1 MKRYL
6 LSLLLFFALF
16 TSLAQVRVTGKIVQE
31 TGEPL
36 PGATIRVL
44 SKDSTF
50 LNGTVSGDDGTFT
63 LTLAPN
69 TRYNLLFT
77 YFSYRG
83 KGSIRP
89 LFTKEEPISLGSIVL
104 KEAANLK
111 EVVVEGVQTRGE
123 QKGDTTSFNAGAY
136 KTNPDA
142 NAEDLVK
149 KLPGVTQEN
158 GSVKVNGETVQKVL
172 VDGKPFF
179 GDDPTTAMKNLPADM
194 VEKVEV
200 YDKMS
205 DQSQFTGI
213 SDRDPQKTINFV
225 TKKDRN
231 KGSFGKVY
239 AGGGADE
246 NPVFRYNA
254 GANINYFN
262 AKRRITLLYM
272 SNNVNQQNFASSDIS
287 GAMSSRGGGRMG
299 GGMFSSGP
307 TGNTT
312 THSGGL
318 NYNDEWGKKIVVAG
332 SYFYNRSINTMSST
346 IARSYFT
353 ENAQKYNQV
362 SQDRNDNENHRMNFR
377 FEYTIDSANK
387 LTLTPALTIQNNSGT
402 TLLDALNTIN
412 SGKNLSKTSTS
423 SKNTVN
429 AYDFSNTIL
438 LQHRFKKNKR
448 TLSFSVSN
456 TLSERINPGLYNSNT
471 LYFDTI
477 STVLNQE
484 YMLYSY
490 NKKYSAQVAWTE
502 PLTNNAYL
510 QISYNPSYNVNKSDK
525 TTRDFNSTASDYSD
539 FNTSLSNKYDNT
551 YIAQRGGIT
560 YKYAKDKA
568 SLEAGADVQDATLAG
583 KQTFPTTF
591 SINQHFTNVL
601 PNAMYNYKYS
611 RTRNF
616 RVYYRS
622 STNIPS
628 TSQLQNVADISNPI
642 QVRAGNPALKQSFDQ
657 NLNIRYGGFDP
668 ATSKNFMLFLNG
680 SVSNNYITN
689 GTYILSNDSTIFNAL
704 VRAGSQVSLPV
715 NLNGYY
721 SGRAYAT
728 YGFPLKKLKSNLSF
742 SGGLNHSNTPSIINN
757 LRNASKTYAAFGGL
771 NLGSNISQNL
781 DFSLRYNASYTAVK
795 NSVQASANNNY
806 FTHTAGFQLNWIF
819 LKGIVLNTD
828 LSHTMYNGLT
838 QSFNQSYFIWNGS
851 LGYKFLKAK
860 NLEVKAS
867 VFDLLNQNRSISR
880 TINSSYLEDNITQ
893 VLRRYF
899 LLTLTYNFK
908 KYTGKA
914 PEPAEG
920 EQRGPGGRGRPE
932 GPGPGGPPPR

>member
-1 MKRYL
+1 MKRYHF
-6 LSLLLFFALF
+6 LSLLLVAVVSSF
-16 TSLAQVRVTGKIVQE
+16 AQVQVTGKIVQE
-31 TGEPL
+31 SGEPL
-36 PGATIRVL
+36 PGANIRVL
-44 SKDSTF
+44 NKDSAF
-50 LNGTVSGDDGTFT
+50 INGTVSGDNGTFT
-63 LTLAPN
+63 LNLLPN

-83 KGSIRP
+83 KGNMRP
-89 LFTKEEPISLGSIVL
+89 LYTKEAPIELGTIVL

-111 EVVVEGVQTRGE
+111 EVIVEGVQTRGE

-142 NAEDLVK
+142 TAEDLVK

-158 GSVKVNGETVQKVL
+158 GTVKVNGETVQKVL

-200 YDKMS
+200 FDKMS
-205 DQSQFTGI
+205 DQSQFSGI
-213 SDRDPQKTINFV
+213 SDRDPQKTVNFV

-231 KGSFGKVY
+231 KGSFGKVF
-239 AGGGADE
+239 AGAGSDE
-246 NPVFRYNA
+246 IPELRYNT

-272 SNNVNQQNFASSDIS
+272 SNNINQQNFTSSDIS
-287 GAMSSRGGGRMG
+287 GAISSRGGGRMG
-299 GGMFSSGP
+299 GGMFFTGP

-318 NYNDEWGKKIVVAG
+318 NYNDEWGKKVIVSG
-332 SYFYNRSINTMSST
+332 SYFYNRSITTLSST
-346 IARSYFT
+346 IARTYFT
-353 ENAQKYNQV
+353 ENAQQYNQV
-362 SQDRNDNENHRMNFR
+362 SQDRNDNENHRMNLR
-377 FEYTIDSANK
+377 IEYTIDSANK
-387 LTLTPALTIQNNSGT
+387 LTVTPALTIQNNYGT
-402 TLLDALNTIN
+402 TLLDALNLVN
-412 SGKNLSKTSTS
+412 GNQNLSKTSTS
-423 SKNTVN
+423 SRNNVN
-429 AYDFSNTIL
+429 AYDFSNTLL
-438 LQHRFKKNKR
+438 LQHRFRKSKR
-448 TLSFSVSN
+448 TISFSISN
-456 TLSERINPGLYNSNT
+456 TLSERVNPGLYNSNT
-471 LYFDTI
+471 LYYDTI

-490 NKKYSAQVAWTE
+490 NKKYSAQISWTE
-502 PLTNNAYL
+502 PLTKFAYL
-510 QISYNPSYNVNKSDK
+510 QLNYNPSYNVNKSDK
-525 TTRDFNSTASDYSD
+525 TTRDFNTGANDYLD
-539 FNTSLSNKYDNT
+539 FNNSLSNKYDNT
-551 YIAQRGGIT
+551 YIAQRGGVT

-583 KQTFPTTF
+583 EQSFPTNF
-591 SINQHFTNVL
+591 SINQHFTNFL

-611 RTRNF
+611 RTRNL
-616 RVYYRS
+616 RVYYRT

-642 QVRAGNPALKQSFDQ
+642 QVKAGNPALKQSFDQ

-668 ATSKNFMLFLNG
+668 STSRNFMLFVNG
-680 SVSNNYITN
+680 SMSNNYITN
-689 GTYILSNDSTIFNAL
+689 GTYILTKDSTIFNAL

-721 SGRAYAT
+721 NTRAFAT

-742 SGGLNHSNTPSIINN
+742 NGGVNHSNTPSIINSN
-757 LRNASKTYAAFGGL
+757 RNDSKTYATFAGL

-838 QSFNQSYFIWNGS
+838 QSFNQSFFLWNGS
-851 LGYKFLKAK
+851 LGYKFLKGK
-860 NLEVKAS
+860 NLEAKIS

-893 VLRRYF
+893 VLRRYY
-899 LLTLTYNFK
+899 LLTLTYTFK

-914 PEPAEG
+914 PEPADG
-920 EQRGPGGRGRPE
+920 EQRGPGGRGRPD
-932 GPGPGGPPPR
+932 GTGPGGPPPR